1 MTTLIDI
8 PITKIKPHPHNVRRD
23 AVADQELIDSVAEQG
38 ILQPIGVV
46 PDGAKYLLIAG
57 HRRLAAAK
65 GAKLKEIPAIV
76 HEHLVT
82 EAQQIEAMLVENGR
96 RVDLTAMEEADAYE
110 QLTLLGVDVAAIAS
124 KTGRASTTVKQRLK
138 LSVLSTKAKTAL
150 HTAQIT
156 IDQAADLARLAKHP
170 EKLAVAEK
178 ALGTNNF
185 GWKLQEML
193 QRITTENA
201 WAQQI
206 REYNK
211 RGLTKVD
218 KPKGGWGND
227 GGPVLVGWQYSRDDA
242 DAYFVHKDGH
252 PELVITSIKPRVLT
266 DEEKAAAAERERLDA
281 ERSAARVATEAAE
294 TARFKFVVD
303 LAPQWTIPK
312 PFLGLVAAALGGM
325 LQSAP
330 VWRLERLSEISG
342 AEIPR
347 HDSYGADP
355 GIVTHIAGLSATR
368 LTRLFLAYLVIAS
381 ESVLESADQ
390 WYGRERADAQENALA
405 FLTWFGDAGYQLP
418 DVELEWRA
426 AAEKRLEEIS
436 NRPADTPDAA

>member
-23 AVADQELIDSVAEQG
+23 AVADDELIDSVKEQG

-46 PDGAKYLLIAG
+46 KDGAKYLLIAG

-96 RVDLTAMEEADAYE
+96 RVDLTPMEEADAYE
-110 QLTLLGVDVAAIAS
+110 QLTLLGVDADAIAT

-138 LSVLSTKAKTAL
+138 LAVLSTTAKTAL

-178 ALGTNNF
+178 ALGTHNF
-185 GWKLQEML
+185 PWKLQEML
-193 QRITTENA
+193 LRITTENG

-211 RGLTKVD
+211 RGLNKVD

-227 GGPVLVGWQYSRDDA
+227 GGPVLVGWQYDRDDA
-242 DAYFVHKDGH
+242 DAYYVHKDGK

-266 DEEKAAAAERERLDA
+266 EEEKAAAAERERLDA
-281 ERSAARVATEAAE
+281 ERSAAREATAAAE
-294 TARFKFVVD
+294 TARFKHVVD

-312 PFLGLVAAALGGM
+312 PFLGLIAAALGGL
-325 LQSAP
+325 LQSTQT
-330 VWRLERLSEISG
+330 WRLERLTEISG
-342 AEIPR
+342 VEIPR
-347 HDSYGADP
+347 HDQYSSDP
-355 GIVTHIAGLSATR
+355 GITAHIASLSATK
-368 LTRLFLAYLVIAS
+368 LTRLLLAYLVIES
-381 ESVLESADQ
+381 ESVLETADQ

-405 FLTWFGDAGYQLP
+405 FLTWFEDAGYQLP
-418 DVELEWRA
+418 DIELSWRA
-426 AAEKRLEEIS
+426 TTQQRLEEIS
-436 NRPADTPDAA
+436 NRPAEDEGAA

>member
-23 AVADQELIDSVAEQG
+23 AVADQELIDSVAQQG

-46 PDGAKYLLIAG
+46 PDGTKYLLIAG

-65 GAKLKEIPAIV
+65 GAKLKSVPAIV

-110 QLTLLGVDVAAIAS
+110 QLTLLGVDADAIAT

-138 LSVLSTKAKTAL
+138 LAVLSTKAKTAL

-156 IDQAADLARLAKHP
+156 IDQAADLARLTKHP
-170 EKLAVAEK
+170 EKLAIAEK
-178 ALGTNNF
+178 ALGTHNF
-185 GWKLQEML
+185 PWKLQEML
-193 QRITTENA
+193 QRITTENS

-206 REYNK
+206 REYKK
-211 RGLTKVD
+211 RGLKQID

-227 GGPVLVGWQYSRDDA
+227 GGPVLVGWQYNRDDA

-266 DEEKAAAAERERLDA
+266 DEEKAAAAERERRDA
-281 ERSAARVATEAAE
+281 ERAAAQAATAAAE

-312 PFLGLVAAALGGM
+312 PFLGLVAAALGGI
-325 LQSAP
+325 LQSTQT
-330 VWRLERLSEISG
+330 WRLERLAEISG
-342 AEIPR
+342 VEVPR
-347 HDSYGADP
+347 HDNYSSDP
-355 GIVTHIAGLSATR
+355 GITAHIAGLSAPK
-368 LTRLFLAYLVIAS
+368 LTRLFLAYLVVAS
-381 ESVLESADQ
+381 ESVLETAAQ
-390 WYGRERADAQENALA
+390 WYGQERADAQENALA
-405 FLTWFGDAGYQLP
+405 FLAWFEDAGYQLP
-418 DVELEWRA
+418 DVELEWRT
-426 AAEKRLEEIS
+426 ETERRLEEIS
-436 NRPADTPDAA
+436 NRPADDSDAA